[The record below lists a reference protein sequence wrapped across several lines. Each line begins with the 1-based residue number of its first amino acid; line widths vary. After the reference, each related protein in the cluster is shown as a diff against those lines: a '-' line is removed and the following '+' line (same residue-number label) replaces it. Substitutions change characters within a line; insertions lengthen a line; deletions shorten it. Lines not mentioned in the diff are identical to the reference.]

1 MTKSQSKQAT
11 TCVVIPVE
19 EFFFAKVK
27 WFRECFWN
35 SRHTEEQY
43 VHNMVHMGFTKRYIR
58 NSLNEEN

>member
-1 MTKSQSKQAT
+1 MTKSQSKQDTSA
-11 TCVVIPVE
+11 VIIPVE

-27 WFRECFWN
+27 WFRQCFFS

-58 NSLNEEN
+58 NSLTEGN